1 MYSMSISHT
10 VWSIDE
16 KKPLETA
23 SLIDEKELELLL
35 RDNIE
40 ILNKGWLVISNQ
52 VKTDA
57 GGDQAHHRRS
67 VGAGNQGKEQTK
79 EAQHPGKDEQ
89 DLMHGFYKMM
99 NSH

>member
-1 MYSMSISHT
+1 MSLSHT
-10 VWSIDE
+10 VWSLDE
-16 KKPLETA
+16 KKPLQVA

-57 GGDQAHHRRS
+57 GKFIDILCIDHDGRRNNVLGQS
-67 VGAGNQGKEQTK
+67 SSPRFASSTVVWDMSKL
-79 EAQHPGKDEQ
+79 P
-89 DLMHGFYKMM
+89 L
-99 NSH
+99 